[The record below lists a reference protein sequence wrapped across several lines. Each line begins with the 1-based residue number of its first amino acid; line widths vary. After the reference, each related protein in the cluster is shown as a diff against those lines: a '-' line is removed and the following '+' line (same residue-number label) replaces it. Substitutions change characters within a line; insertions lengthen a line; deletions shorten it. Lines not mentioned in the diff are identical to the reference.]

1 MMSEQDFQRLTLS
14 MLSDIKERV
23 KGLESI
29 TEERCKARGDVI
41 DAVRECQDDHEKR
54 LRLLEEHKAL
64 TKGQQAALTMVGT
77 AVGAA
82 AGALVPMLVKG
93 NG

>member
-1 MMSEQDFQRLTLS
+1 MSEQDFQRLTLS

-29 TEERCKARGDVI
+29 TEERCKARGDLIVTI
-41 DAVRECQDDHEKR
+41 QECHDDHETR
-54 LRLLEEHKAL
+54 LRLLEEHRAL
-64 TKGQQAALTMVGT
+64 TRGQAMALTAVGT

-82 AGALVPMLVKG
+82 AGALLPALVKG
-93 NG
+93 HG